1 MNKKIIMSLGLA
13 LLLASSLASA
23 QMNYDKSKGSYAKSQ
38 QSNMKQNSH
47 KNPLIAQIMSLDLS
61 DEQRD
66 KIRAIM
72 IENMQSMPK
81 ISNAFSDTNF
91 DKELFIKLSK
101 EKQEGKIERKAQM
114 IASVYAVLTP
124 AQKAELRKMIDQK
137 MAMRMES
144 SMGGKSKNS
153 CK

>member
-1 MNKKIIMSLGLA
+1 M
-13 LLLASSLASA
+13 
-23 QMNYDKSKGSYAKSQ
+23 
-38 QSNMKQNSH
+38 
-47 KNPLIAQIMSLDLS
+47 
-61 DEQRD
+61 R
-66 KIRAIM
+66 
-72 IENMQSMPK
+72 ENMQNMPK

-101 EKQEGKIERKAQM
+101 ERQEKKIERKAQM

>member
-13 LLLASSLASA
+13 VLLTSSLAAA

-47 KNPLIAQIMSLDLS
+47 KNPLIAQMMSLDLS

-66 KIRAIM
+66 KVRAIM

-81 ISNAFSDTNF
+81 ISNAFSETNF

>member
-13 LLLASSLASA
+13 VLLTSSLVAG
-23 QMNYDKSKGSYAKSQ
+23 QMNCDKNRGSCAKSQ
-38 QSNMKQNSH
+38 QCNMKQKSH
-47 KNPLIAQIMSLDLS
+47 RNPLIAQIMSLDLS

-66 KIRAIM
+66 KVRAIM
-72 IENMQSMPK
+72 RENMQNMPK

-91 DKELFIKLSK
+91 DKDRFIKLSK
-101 EKQEGKIERKAQM
+101 ERQEKKIERKAQM